1 MVKKSLIQLK
11 LLVKAILGHALSFI
25 NNNPKFRRYVLVIV
39 NHLGL
44 QNAARAFYVFM
55 VNSAN
60 KSNASRMTSFVPK
73 DIEQLSPQA
82 SNVYVNLKSAIQS
95 QKKEKTNQCV

>member
-1 MVKKSLIQLK
+1 MKIKPLILFK
-11 LLVKAILGHALSFI
+11 LFAKATLAHLLSFI
-25 NNNPKFRRYVLVIV
+25 NINPAFRRYVLVIV

-44 QNAARAFYVFM
+44 HNTTRAFYVFM

-60 KSNASRMTSFVPK
+60 QSNARRVTSFVPK

-82 SNVYVNLKSAIQS
+82 RNVYVNLKSAIQS
-95 QKKEKTNQCV
+95 QKKEKTN